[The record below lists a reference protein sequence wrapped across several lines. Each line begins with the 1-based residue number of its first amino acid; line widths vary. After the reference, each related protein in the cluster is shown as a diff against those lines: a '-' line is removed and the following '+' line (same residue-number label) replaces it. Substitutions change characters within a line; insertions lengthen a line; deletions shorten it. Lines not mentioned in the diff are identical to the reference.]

1 MKKVSKV
8 FVILVVFFALTSV
21 AYAKDP
27 PGKASNFY
35 RGVTTL
41 APAVTSELSSS
52 TSVVLSSE
60 SVYSEPVVSVIA
72 SDPVVVETRVI
83 GNGQSNNGQNG
94 NLQDKTAVTKKTT
107 TETMVTTTSIVETT
121 NVYEVT
127 TVLASHRGAP
137 VSNGKALE
145 PIVTVAQE
153 TEVVVGTDVSTSVD
167 VQTTETTEVSDWG
180 PAYDVPSGI
189 K

>member
-8 FVILVVFFALTSV
+8 FAILVVFLAVTSV

-41 APAVTSELSSS
+41 DPVVSSELASSS
-52 TSVVLSSE
+52 SVVLSSE
-60 SVYSEPVVSVIA
+60 SVYSDPVVTVVA

-83 GNGQSNNGQNG
+83 GNGQGNSGKNG
-94 NLQDKTAVTKKTT
+94 NLQDKTAVTKVTT
-107 TETMVTTTSIVETT
+107 TETQVTTTSVVETT
-121 NVYEVT
+121 NVYNVT
-127 TVLASHRGAP
+127 TVIGSHRGAP
-137 VSNGKALE
+137 ISNGKALE
-145 PIVTVAQE
+145 PVVTTAQE
-153 TEVVVGTDVSTSVD
+153 TEVVVGTEVSTSVD
-167 VQTTETTEVSDWG
+167 VQTTQTTEISDWG
-180 PAYDVPSGI
+180 PAYDVPSGS